1 MPDEVMNPSAPTAP
15 TAPSELEDAL
25 TALDAALEDAARSVA
40 AIRGNIARV
49 GVLEAKVQEM
59 EAAIARARRDLSLP
73 STAGA
78 RAQPSPQLHAVPSSE
93 SALPVEGDATGEG
106 QAGVADVQAEP
117 VATPA
122 SSEAE
127 LDSQSA
133 NCLRLGVS
141 SKSGSLDLKAVDG
154 AVNEVPAVAD
164 VALLDYDGRQA
175 TLKLWINGSANPDEV
190 QESLLA
196 SLRSRLGGE
205 EDAELTIK
213 LEEKS
218 AA

>member
-1 MPDEVMNPSAPTAP
+1 MPDEVMNPSAP

-25 TALDAALEDAARSVA
+25 TALDAALMDAARSVA

-49 GVLEAKVQEM
+49 GMLEAKVQEM

-78 RAQPSPQLHAVPSSE
+78 QAQPSPQLHAVPPPE
-93 SALPVEGDATGEG
+93 SDLPVEREAAVEG
-106 QAGVADVQAEP
+106 QAGAAVMRAQAEP
-117 VATPA
+117 VATSAP
-122 SSEAE
+122 SERE
-127 LDSQSA
+127 PDDQSA

-154 AVNEVPAVAD
+154 AVNEVPAVSD